1 MTASPSR
8 RGVLRPALW
17 VDAASYSD
25 GDVLRAVV
33 VAAGLCWSA
42 AFVAI
47 GLGYDLQMYGDGAIF
62 SYSVAVE
69 DAWAIHWHNISGRLF
84 VYLLCFVPAEIVVD
98 ITRNPHGG
106 IVVYGLLHF
115 AAPLMG
121 LLATWAADRSK
132 GHVIFVY
139 ACLSTAC
146 LSPLVFGFP
155 TELWIAHALFWPTL
169 AICHYAREGIGG
181 FGLVLAA
188 LLALVLTH
196 EGAMILAVAVVAT
209 LLLRGARSAPFR
221 RGTRALLIATPIWI
235 LAKVAFPPDSYYTP
249 VFASAALHF
258 FDATIFENE
267 LLLLLLGTLASY
279 WIALTVLRWLTPA
292 KAHIYATLIVTL
304 ALVVYWFWIDRALH
318 ANNRY
323 YMRTALLIVT
333 PVLGALA
340 AAQALAADT
349 QPERSEVRWLAQL
362 ARACVDSVAA
372 RAICGAFLLVML
384 VHAVEATK
392 FVTAWTDY
400 KAAVRVLARG
410 AASDPKLGDSHFVSS
425 TRISAD
431 LNRLSWNSTTPF
443 LSVLLAPGFAP
454 ARLVVDPAAN
464 YFWLSCEAATTN
476 LAADRAV
483 PEEARRLVRLH
494 ACQHR

>member
-1 MTASPSR
+1 MTAGPSH

-25 GDVLRAVV
+25 SAVLRTVV

-42 AFVAI
+42 AFVAV

-62 SYSVAVE
+62 SYAVAVQ

-84 VYLLCFVPAEIVVD
+84 VYLLCSAPAEIAVD
-98 ITRNPHGG
+98 ITGTAHSG

-115 AAPLMG
+115 AAPLVG

-132 GHVIFVY
+132 GHAIFVY

-146 LSPLVFGFP
+146 LAPLVFGFP
-155 TELWIAHALFWPTL
+155 TELWIAHALFWPAL
-169 AICHYAREGIGG
+169 AICHYARAGIGG
-181 FGLVLAA
+181 FALVLAA
-188 LLALVLTH
+188 LLALVFTH
-196 EGAMILAVAVVAT
+196 EGALILAVAIVAT
-209 LLLRGARSAPFR
+209 LLLRGVRSASFR
-221 RGTRALLIATPIWI
+221 RGASALLIAIPIWI
-235 LAKVAFPPDSYYTP
+235 LVKLALPPDNYYAP
-249 VFASAALHF
+249 VFANAAQHF
-258 FDATIFENE
+258 FDVTIFENE
-267 LLLLLLGTLASY
+267 LLLLLLGTLAGY
-279 WIALTVLRWLTPA
+279 WIALTMLRRLTPA

-304 ALVVYWFWIDRALH
+304 ALVVYWLWIDRALH

-340 AAQALAADT
+340 AAQAFWADN
-349 QPERSEVRWLAQL
+349 QPDRLGVPWLAHL
-362 ARACVDSVAA
+362 ARASVDSVSA
-372 RAICGAFLLVML
+372 RVICGAVLLVVL
-384 VHAVEATK
+384 VHAVETTK

-400 KAAVRVLARG
+400 KTAVRALAG
-410 AASDPKLGDSHFVSS
+410 GTASDPKLGDPQFVSS
-425 TRISAD
+425 TRIGAE

-454 ARLVVDPAAN
+454 TRLVVDPAAN
-464 YFWLSCEAATTN
+464 YFWLSCDVATAN
-476 LAADRAV
+476 LATDRAV
-483 PEEARRLVRLH
+483 PAEARGLVRGYS
-494 ACQHR
+494 CQHR